1 VETPLLPPTSGASPP
16 APVAAAQ
23 RRFSFGALA
32 VALVSDVLSVGF
44 ELVPPLQL
52 ALDGA
57 TALALWGLCGWRW
70 PLLPA
75 LIVEAIPGLA
85 LFPTWSLVVGTLPL
99 LSRAKDAPRPP
110 DQTR

>member
-1 VETPLLPPTSGASPP
+1 MSSPVPPP
-16 APVAAAQ
+16 ALPS
-23 RRFSFGALA
+23 RPKRFSWPALA

-52 ALDGA
+52 ALDVA
-57 TALALWGLCGWRW
+57 TALALWALCGWRW

-85 LFPTWSLVVGTLPL
+85 LFPTWTLVVGTLPFL
-99 LSRAKDAPRPP
+99 PQAKGPP
-110 DQTR
+110 TPPPAQMR